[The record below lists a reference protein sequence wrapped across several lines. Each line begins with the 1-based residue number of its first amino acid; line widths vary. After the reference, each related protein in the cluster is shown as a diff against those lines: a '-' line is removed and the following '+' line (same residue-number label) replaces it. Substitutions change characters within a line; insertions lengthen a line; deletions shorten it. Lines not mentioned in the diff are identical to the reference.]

1 MSLRRA
7 EQQVK
12 NFNKDVDD
20 PPSAFN
26 GREEKAPA
34 AEGGGEKGAR
44 RMLLKRDKGKVRAAA
59 PAPAAAVPAGLREHA
74 AADFCGDEM
83 VVA

>member
-1 MSLRRA
+1 MSLRKA

-12 NFNKDVDD
+12 NFNKDGVVL
-20 PPSAFN
+20 P
-26 GREEKAPA
+26 APA
-34 AEGGGEKGAR
+34 AKGGGEKGAR
-44 RMLLKRDKGKVRAAA
+44 RMLLKKDKGKVRAAA
-59 PAPAAAVPAGLREHA
+59 APAVPAGLREHA